1 VLPLLCP
8 KGFYAY
14 RAVAKGPVRPVIR
27 VGPVRNKKNP
37 RNRRAAAT
45 KYLLDHNAP
54 CGVNG
59 LLVKNSG
66 QRKRRLL
73 FRVSVV
79 LTLLGPFGVVYGSAD
94 GGCDGRSDNSGDNG
108 SDNGCWFIWN
118 VMKLLE
124 VARETA
130 VG

>member
-1 VLPLLCP
+1 MWC
-8 KGFYAY
+8 
-14 RAVAKGPVRPVIR
+14 
-27 VGPVRNKKNP
+27 
-37 RNRRAAAT
+37 
-45 KYLLDHNAP
+45 
-54 CGVNG
+54 NG
-59 LLVKNSG
+59 LLVQNSG

-73 FRVSVV
+73 FLVSVV

-108 SDNGCWFIWN
+108 SDNGCWFTGWFIWN